1 MLLQCMCI
9 VNEFVFFF
17 NRQATQLSVSTYPK
31 LDMEVGSVFILIAQM
46 KTFPECQIIILIH
59 IIHQ

>member
-1 MLLQCMCI
+1 MLS
-9 VNEFVFFF
+9 
-17 NRQATQLSVSTYPK
+17 QATQLSVSTYPK
-31 LDMEVGSVFILIAQM
+31 LDMEVGSVFILVAQM